1 MFAMARKIA
10 ALVLALGIFLT
21 GCGRVPG
28 PDDTV
33 RNAYGWYVRE
43 LKRGVNPLAQERS
56 ELKEY
61 VSDGFLNSIDNVRS
75 ELDPF
80 MDAQS
85 FDATL
90 SIERVTKNNRSAT
103 VRAGLSGRLSGQH
116 TLNVYLIK
124 IDGTWKIDDVQP
136 VE

>member
-1 MFAMARKIA
+1 MFALARKIA
-10 ALVLALGIFLT
+10 ALVLAIGVFLT
-21 GCGRVPG
+21 SCGRVPR

-43 LKRGVNPLAQERS
+43 LKRGVNPLAQEKS

-61 VSDGFLNSIDNVRS
+61 VTDGFLTSIDNMRP

-80 MDAQS
+80 MDAQT

-90 SIERVTKNNRSAT
+90 SIERVTKDNRTAT

-116 TLNVYLIK
+116 RLNVYLIK
-124 IDGTWKIDDVQP
+124 IDATWKIDDVKL

>member
-1 MFAMARKIA
+1 MFALARKAA
-10 ALVLALGIFLT
+10 ALIIAIGIFLA

-33 RNAYGWYVRE
+33 RSAYGWYVRE

-56 ELKEY
+56 GLKEY
-61 VSDGFLNSIDNVRS
+61 VTNGFLTSIDNMRP

-90 SIERVTKNNRSAT
+90 SIEKVTKDNRSAT
-103 VRAGLSGRLSGQH
+103 VRLGLRGKLSGQH

-124 IDGTWKIDDVQP
+124 IDGTWKIDDVKP
-136 VE
+136 G